1 MIYFFNVQTGM
12 GLMTAD
18 QTLFTDTRSKATVE
32 KFATDQ
38 AAFFESWAT
47 AFVKLSG
54 VDVKTGTD
62 PNGEIRKSCRV
73 VNS

>member
-1 MIYFFNVQTGM
+1 MICHVQTGM